1 MRTFLTGS
9 VLVAFLTIPAAAQTD
24 EIELTRAVIET
35 QRQAIIAKNMEL
47 TEAESEEFW
56 PAFRSYRGEL
66 AKLGD
71 RTVAMIKSYAESF
84 NADSMTDEKAD
95 ALIKEY
101 FSIEEAE
108 LKLQKRWWKKFSKI
122 LPARKA
128 ARYYQLEN
136 KLDAVVDVDLADQIP
151 LIP

>member
-1 MRTFLTGS
+1 MGHFSGLFSTADYGS
-9 VLVAFLTIPAAAQTD
+9 CIIRANVAFLTIPAAAQTD

-71 RTVAMIKSYAESF
+71 RTGAMIKNYAESF
-84 NADSMTDEKAD
+84 N
-95 ALIKEY
+95 
-101 FSIEEAE
+101 
-108 LKLQKRWWKKFSKI
+108 
-122 LPARKA
+122 PRKPREPPHPSTA
-128 ARYYQLEN
+128 
-136 KLDAVVDVDLADQIP
+136 
-151 LIP
+151 

>member
-1 MRTFLTGS
+1 MRTYLILAL
-9 VLVAFLTIPAAAQTD
+9 LVAFLTIPVTAQAD
-24 EIELTRAVIET
+24 EIELTRSIIET

-47 TEAESEEFW
+47 TEPEAVEFW

-66 AKLGD
+66 AGLGD
-71 RTVAMIKSYAESF
+71 RTIAMIKGYADSF

-95 ALIKEY
+95 VLIKEY
-101 FSIEEAE
+101 FSIEEAK
-108 LKLQKRWWKKFSKI
+108 LKLQKRWWKKFGKI
-122 LPARKA
+122 LPTRKA

-136 KLDAVVDVDLADQIP
+136 KLDAVVDVDLAGQIP

>member
-1 MRTFLTGS
+1 MKTYLIL
-9 VLVAFLTIPAAAQTD
+9 VLLVAVLTVPAVAQSD
-24 EIELTRAVIET
+24 EIELTRSVIET

-47 TEAESEEFW
+47 TEAESAEFW
-56 PAFRSYRGEL
+56 PAFRSYRGET
-66 AKLGD
+66 AVLGD
-71 RTVAMIKSYAESF
+71 RTIAMIKGYAEAF
-84 NADSMTDEKAD
+84 NADTMTDAKAEEI
-95 ALIKEY
+95 IKEY
-101 FSIEEAE
+101 FSIEEAP
-108 LKLQKRWWKKFSKI
+108 LKLRKRWWKKFSKI

>member
-1 MRTFLTGS
+1 
-9 VLVAFLTIPAAAQTD
+9 
-24 EIELTRAVIET
+24 
-35 QRQAIIAKNMEL
+35 
-47 TEAESEEFW
+47 
-56 PAFRSYRGEL
+56 
-66 AKLGD
+66 
-71 RTVAMIKSYAESF
+71 MIKGYAEAF
-84 NADSMTDEKAD
+84 NADAMTDAKAEEI
-95 ALIKEY
+95 IKEY
-101 FSIEEAE
+101 FSIEEAM